1 MPGMTKPWDPSLVRK
16 TERQRLME
24 REVKGGGGET
34 LQFVLRPRFTV
45 FFKGKKD
52 WMAERLV

>member
-24 REVKGGGGET
+24 REVKGGG
-34 LQFVLRPRFTV
+34 R
-45 FFKGKKD
+45 
-52 WMAERLV
+52 ERDFAICAKA